1 MAEAANHYCTFRLA
15 GRLFGFDIRAV
26 KEVNTQTTFAPVPH
40 APPAVCGYV
49 NLRGNICLVLD
60 LRQLLGLA
68 PAAVTADCR
77 LLIFKPAVG
86 ESFGVL
92 VDAIGDI
99 VTLDGDR
106 TEAWRPEEGEPLAAA
121 RELVAGIGKLAGEL
135 LVIVDAQRLLGTL
148 AADILPSPTLR
159 ARGSNLMP
167 PSTEA
172 GARGEK
178 AHRII
183 KRLLR

>member
-1 MAEAANHYCTFRLA
+1 MAEAASHYCTFRLA

-26 KEVNTQTTFAPVPH
+26 KEVNTQAAFTPVPH

-49 NLRGNICLVLD
+49 NLRGNIYLVLD
-60 LRQLLGLA
+60 LRRLLGMA
-68 PAAVTADCR
+68 PAAVTADSR

-106 TEAWRPEEGEPLAAA
+106 TEAWRPEEGESLAEAG
-121 RELVAGIGKLAGEL
+121 ELVAGIGKLAGEL
-135 LVIVDAQRLLGTL
+135 LVIVEAQRLLGAV
-148 AADILPSPTLR
+148 AAELLPSP
-159 ARGSNLMP
+159 P
-167 PSTEA
+167 
-172 GARGEK
+172 
-178 AHRII
+178 
-183 KRLLR
+183 